1 MNLGQ
6 LQTRLGTLL
15 KVKTKR
21 YPLAIRTENIN
32 QAIRDL
38 DDQFESWFSETTAS
52 WTTTAGEDGGT
63 TTYPSEYDI
72 DTVFAA
78 PNLEFVSPID
88 VYYYSSDG
96 AEVTL
101 DQLSLEELILKYGSD
116 IPDVVYPDGES
127 GPLDTGAPAAFAIWD
142 QKIKIRP
149 APDGSY
155 TLYWKYR
162 GKKRDL
168 ESSGDSN
175 EWTTKEPY
183 AVLYGAAVYGCIEI
197 LEESRAQI
205 FLKMAESKISN
216 ISIRQSK
223 RMNARR
229 PVSEEPGAT
238 TGV

>member
-21 YPLAIRTENIN
+21 YPLATRTENIN

-38 DDQFESWFSETTAS
+38 DDQFESWFSEAATS
-52 WTTTAGEDGGT
+52 WDTDSSTRD
-63 TTYPSEYDI
+63 YSIDI
-72 DTVFAA
+72 VFAA
-78 PNLEFVSPID
+78 PDPEFVSPVD
-88 VYYYSSDG
+88 AYYFASDG
-96 AEVTL
+96 GEVRL
-101 DQLSLEELILKYGSD
+101 EQLTIEELVDRYGSD
-116 IPDVVYPDGES
+116 EPGVVSQVVLEP
-127 GPLDTGAPAAFAIWD
+127 GPPLAFAIYN
-142 QKIKIRP
+142 QKIYLRP
-149 APDGSY
+149 VPDGVY
-155 TLYWKYR
+155 TLYWKYM
-162 GKKRDL
+162 GKRRPL
-168 ESSGDSN
+168 EDAGDSN
-175 EWTTKEPY
+175 DWTNKEEY

-197 LEESRAQI
+197 LEESRSSV
-205 FLKMAESKISN
+205 FLKMAESKIAN